1 MYQATAAGEFV
12 YDARIGNR
20 AFGLVPLPKRHTHTH
35 HAKQCQH
42 DVFAF
47 AVARIRNMYIGI
59 RNMYI
64 GITPWSAAVDLE
76 GAEQLILD
84 GIRCMSQVG

>member
-1 MYQATAAGEFV
+1 
-12 YDARIGNR
+12 
-20 AFGLVPLPKRHTHTH
+20 
-35 HAKQCQH
+35 
-42 DVFAF
+42 
-47 AVARIRNMYIGI
+47 MYIGI